1 LKLLKLKKLQIL
13 GFKSFCDRTELKFH
27 GDGVAAIIGPNGCG
41 KSNIADAISWVLG
54 EQSAKTLRG
63 SRMDDVIFA
72 GTRDRKPTG
81 MAEVSLSLI
90 DPEVYAGADAHEPT
104 EVEIRDDIPT
114 AEDWDESEIRARA
127 ADETERLTEEAQP
140 GRVEEGEETAGAEA
154 LSGSGEIAALKRCAT
169 QNPETFDSTQ
179 NPQFSDDTQSPQ
191 SLDGTQN
198 PTSSEDEQN
207 PESRGAIQD
216 PAGLDGIDSQKA
228 GPQVVLEIRRRK
240 FNQQFRAGEIVV
252 TRRLFR
258 TGDSEYLLN
267 GKLCRLRDIQ
277 ELFMGTGLG
286 PETYALI
293 EQGRI
298 GQILSSRPTDRRAII
313 EEAAGITKFK
323 TKKRLAEARLEDA
336 KQNLSRV
343 NDIFEEV
350 TRQMNS
356 LKRQASK
363 AERYARLRDEM
374 RAKLRVVLASKF
386 AQLDQESAELDAQI
400 TSLSEEM
407 RQKSE
412 MVQLLEAEHAERT
425 QRGYG
430 IESEIRENSERLN
443 EIKLETDRAQAQRR
457 HNEERCTELVQRVAS
472 SEAEWAQAKHR
483 LTALEAERDSNRQIL
498 DSAAAD
504 LAAAQQELTQCQE
517 EAAAAANELAQA
529 EQQQEQCRVA
539 TLEAVA
545 SVSNLRNQLTQ
556 AEERLAAVDRE
567 GQRLQ
572 TEMATASSQVEAFG
586 GQRGQLALEF
596 ETVSQRVSGLT
607 KEIVRTRESLESKR
621 SGESEAKNRLDGL
634 RAEYASAIGKKGSL
648 EAVISEHGYSTES
661 VRRLFQSGAFQG
673 GVAPAGVLADFLEVD
688 PRYEGV
694 VEDFLRDELN
704 YIVVKSWDA
713 ADEGLRL
720 LRTDVDGRA
729 TFLVHPEDSQ
739 AKFSFVVNDNCPEP
753 PHQSIIPLKHTIRVL
768 NGFGKS
774 LEVILPKLRDGYIVP
789 DPGFARDLALENPD
803 AFFLSQSGECFH
815 NVTVT
820 GGKQRAEGPLS
831 MKRELREVMRVLG
844 ELEQALRHGEMKV
857 LTLGREIK
865 ELTSLLDRL
874 EGEKREA
881 EKQAMTSEHLLQ
893 QLDSEMSRVS
903 ERLNT
908 CDLELR
914 RLAAERDE
922 QEALV
927 NARQSEMSA
936 LEGQR
941 LELERLTSGAQEQ
954 LASLRERRD
963 LAAQNAS
970 QHVAR
975 VATLQE
981 RHRAAAAVL
990 ERIESLVEEM
1000 RERVNSLRAQI
1011 ESSNAEKLQ
1020 RENENETIG
1029 EQLIEMEAERNAGEA
1044 RDGLL
1049 RFESE
1054 QMRARLGEI
1063 EESLRQV
1070 RLMLDQARDRRGEVS
1085 AAAAKLQSD
1094 AQYMGETCLNELGLQ
1109 RQELMS
1115 DSTIPVVLGEQLAG
1129 EDQIYREMRA
1139 RLDGM
1144 GPVNMMALEE
1154 YKETSERHT
1163 FLETQRKDLLESIEN
1178 TQATIKE
1185 IDVFS
1190 RQKFEEAFH
1199 KINEN
1204 FQATFGKLF
1213 GGGLGFMRLTD
1224 EENSAESGIDVVAS
1238 PPGKKLQN
1246 VLLLSGGEKALT
1258 ALALLVGIFQYQPSP
1273 FCILDEVDAPLDEAN
1288 IGRFTELV
1296 KEMSVQT
1303 QFVLIT
1309 HSKKTMSIAPVLYGV
1324 TMQEPG
1330 VSKLVSVRFGATA

>member
-1 LKLLKLKKLQIL
+1 MLKLKKLQIL

-41 KSNIADAISWVLG
+41 KSNISDAISWVLG

-90 DPEVYAGADAHEPT
+90 DPEVYPGADAHEPT
-104 EVEIRDDIPT
+104 EVEIQDDMPT
-114 AEDWDESEIRARA
+114 ADDWDENEIRARA

-140 GRVEEGEETAGAEA
+140 GRVEEGEETPGAEA
-154 LSGSGEIAALKRCAT
+154 LSESGEIAALKRCAT
-169 QNPETFDSTQ
+169 QNPEALEASH
-179 NPQFSDDTQSPQ
+179 NPASSEDAENPASSDDTEVQ
-191 SLDGTQN
+191 T
-198 PTSSEDEQN
+198 
-207 PESRGAIQD
+207 
-216 PAGLDGIDSQKA
+216 A
-228 GPQVVLEIRRRK
+228 GPQVVLKIRRRK
-240 FNQQFRAGEIVV
+240 FNQQQFKAGEIVV

-386 AQLDQESAELDAQI
+386 AQLDQESAELNAQI

-412 MVQLLEAEHAERT
+412 LVQLLEAEHAERT

-430 IESEIRENSERLN
+430 IEGEIRENGERLN

-457 HNEERCTELVQRVAS
+457 HNEERCAELVQRVAS

-504 LAAAQQELTQCQE
+504 LAAAKLELSQCQQEAT
-517 EAAAAANELAQA
+517 AAANELALS

-539 TLEAVA
+539 TLEAIA

-567 GQRLQ
+567 AQRLHA
-572 TEMATASSQVEAFG
+572 EMATANSQVEAFG

-596 ETVSQRVSGLT
+596 ETVSRRVSGLT
-607 KEIVRTRESLESKR
+607 EEIARTRESLESKR
-621 SGESEAKNRLDGL
+621 HGESESKTRLDGL

-648 EAVISEHGYSTES
+648 EAVIAEHGYSTES
-661 VRRLFQSGAFQG
+661 VRRLFQSGTFQG
-673 GVAPAGVLADFLEVD
+673 ASPAGVLADFLEVD

-720 LRTDVDGRA
+720 LRSDVDGRA

-739 AKFSFVVNDNCPEP
+739 AKFSFVVNENGPEP
-753 PHQSIIPLKHTIRVL
+753 PHQSIIPLKHMIRVL

-789 DPGFARDLALENPD
+789 EPGFARDLALENPD

-831 MKRELREVMRVLG
+831 MKRELRDVMRVLG
-844 ELEQALRHGEMKV
+844 ELEQALRQDEMKV

-865 ELTSLLDRL
+865 ELTCLLERL

-881 EKQAMTSEHLLQ
+881 EKQAMTSGHLLQ
-893 QLDSEMSRVS
+893 QLDSEMTRVG

-914 RLAAERDE
+914 RLAAERGE
-922 QEALV
+922 QETLV
-927 NARQSEMSA
+927 NTRQSEMAA
-936 LEGQR
+936 LEAQR
-941 LELERLTSGAQEQ
+941 SELERLTSGAQEQ
-954 LASLRERRD
+954 LAGLRERRD

-990 ERIESLVEEM
+990 ERIESLVQEM
-1000 RERVNSLRAQI
+1000 HERLNSLRTQI
-1011 ESSNAEKLQ
+1011 ELSSAEKLQ
-1020 RENENETIG
+1020 RETENETIAD
-1029 EQLIEMEAERNAGEA
+1029 QLVEMEAERNAGEA

-1049 RFESE
+1049 RMESE
-1054 QMRARLGEI
+1054 QMRSRLGEI
-1063 EESLRQV
+1063 EQSLRQV
-1070 RLMLDQARDRRGEVS
+1070 RVMLDQARDRRGEVS
-1085 AAAAKLQSD
+1085 AAAAKVQSD
-1094 AQYMGETCLNELGLQ
+1094 AQYMGETCLNELGVE

-1115 DSTIPVVLGEQLAG
+1115 DSTIPLVLGEQLAN
-1129 EDQIYREMRA
+1129 EDHIYREMRS

-1163 FLETQRKDLLESIEN
+1163 FLETQRKDLLDSIEN

-1204 FQATFGKLF
+1204 FQATFSKLF
-1213 GGGLGFMRLTD
+1213 GGGHGFMRLTD